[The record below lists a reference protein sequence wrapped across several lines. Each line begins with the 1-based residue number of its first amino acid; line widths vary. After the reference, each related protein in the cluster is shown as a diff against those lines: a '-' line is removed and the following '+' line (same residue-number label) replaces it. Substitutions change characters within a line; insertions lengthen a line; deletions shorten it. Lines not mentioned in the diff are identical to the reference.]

1 MTHRIEVFS
10 AGCPLCE
17 DAVRQA
23 GSLGEVEV
31 VDLRSPEGAQ
41 RAQQYNIARVPAVV
55 VDGRLGA
62 CCQQQQTP
70 ISIESLR
77 RQATER
83 SV

>member
-1 MTHRIEVFS
+1 MATRIEVFS

-31 VDLRSPEGAQ
+31 VDLRSAEGQQ
-41 RAQQYNIARVPAVV
+41 RAQQYGISRVPAVV

-70 ISIESLR
+70 ISIAALR
-77 RQATER
+77 RQATQHP
-83 SV
+83 